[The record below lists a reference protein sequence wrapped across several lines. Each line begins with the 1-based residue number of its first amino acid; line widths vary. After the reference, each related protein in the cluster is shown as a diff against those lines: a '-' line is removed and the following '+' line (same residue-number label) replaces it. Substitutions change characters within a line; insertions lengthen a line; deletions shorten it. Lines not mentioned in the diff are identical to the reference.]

1 MALPNLVTGSLRS
14 KIDRI
19 LAFKQVVSTVALHGT
34 KHDTTLH
41 SSVRLFRCSTCR
53 GTSIQ
58 ATKEYEKTRPFAGAT
73 TWFSSIHCKQLCCSR
88 QGNLVYHCWKQN
100 RNKAPE
106 HELRCTE
113 AGMVAILPTPGL
125 VMRLAKPL
133 ETVTTSEHMAVSA
146 KFLETLETKVA
157 S

>member
-53 GTSIQ
+53 GTPIQ
-58 ATKEYEKTRPFAGAT
+58 AAKEYEKTRSLLPLHGSQASIANSFAVPVKETWSTTVGNKTETKHQSTNCGALKREWYSHFT
-73 TWFSSIHCKQLCCSR
+73 NSWSS
-88 QGNLVYHCWKQN
+88 N
-100 RNKAPE
+100 
-106 HELRCTE
+106 E
-113 AGMVAILPTPGL
+113 AG
-125 VMRLAKPL
+125 K
-133 ETVTTSEHMAVSA
+133 TSRNGDHI
-146 KFLETLETKVA
+146 
-157 S
+157 

>member
-53 GTSIQ
+53 GTPIQ
-58 ATKEYEKTRPFAGAT
+58 AAKEYEKTRSLLPLHGSQASIANSFAVPVKETWSTTVGDLDSLGGASLKG
-73 TWFSSIHCKQLCCSR
+73 SSDKALADCKLESKV
-88 QGNLVYHCWKQN
+88 L
-100 RNKAPE
+100 
-106 HELRCTE
+106 
-113 AGMVAILPTPGL
+113 MSPTCGKWTAN
-125 VMRLAKPL
+125 VCQ
-133 ETVTTSEHMAVSA
+133 
-146 KFLETLETKVA
+146 
-157 S
+157 

>member
-1 MALPNLVTGSLRS
+1 MTGSLHS

-19 LAFKQVVSTVALHGT
+19 LAFKQVASTVALHGT
-34 KHDTTLH
+34 KHDTILH

-58 ATKEYEKTRPFAGAT
+58 AAKEYEKTRSLLVPLHGSQASIANSFAVPVKETWSTTVGDLFSQAKTNPVKAGAT
-73 TWFSSIHCKQLCCSR
+73 
-88 QGNLVYHCWKQN
+88 
-100 RNKAPE
+100 A
-106 HELRCTE
+106 
-113 AGMVAILPTPGL
+113 
-125 VMRLAKPL
+125 
-133 ETVTTSEHMAVSA
+133 EHMAVSA

>member
-53 GTSIQ
+53 GTPIQ
-58 ATKEYEKTRPFAGAT
+58 AAKEYEKTRSLLPLHGSQASIANSFAVPVKETWSTTVGDLFSQAKTNPVKAGAT
-73 TWFSSIHCKQLCCSR
+73 
-88 QGNLVYHCWKQN
+88 
-100 RNKAPE
+100 A
-106 HELRCTE
+106 
-113 AGMVAILPTPGL
+113 
-125 VMRLAKPL
+125 
-133 ETVTTSEHMAVSA
+133 EHMAVSA